1 MAYGTSF
8 GNNNIAV
15 SASGMYQYYFVN
27 STGWNTSEG
36 TTNRNVRNWML
47 DGSMGPYPAV
57 DTNHSPSTN
66 AAFSIPRNKDRLF
79 WVNLERAS
87 STTIAAVFFESPF
100 LVLDVSIPGWYSA
113 GLSNNQNYLT
123 INCTVNY
130 PFPFTAWRV
139 ILHQVIQQLQF
150 KIQISFLIV
159 HMVELVFKILLLFML
174 YKN

>member
-15 SASGMYQYYFVN
+15 SESGMYQYYFVN

-139 ILHQVIQQLQF
+139 NSSSGNTATTVQNTNIF
-150 KIQISFLIV
+150 FNSTYGGTSFQNITA
-159 HMVELVFKILLLFML
+159 L
-174 YKN
+174 YAI